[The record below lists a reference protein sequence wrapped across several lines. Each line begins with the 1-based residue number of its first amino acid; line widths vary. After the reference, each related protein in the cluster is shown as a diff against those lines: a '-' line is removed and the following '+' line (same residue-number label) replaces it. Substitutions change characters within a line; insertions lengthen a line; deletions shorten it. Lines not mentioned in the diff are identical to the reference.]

1 MKKILMSVVFI
12 TGFSCLSFI
21 SLAQETE
28 ENVRVEYILCKLND
42 GFTFDDVIADAREY
56 GEKVKENG
64 NKYNQYLMR
73 PMITGSRL
81 EDYTHILAGVWPNGE
96 ELYKEYGNW
105 VNMYI
110 DEDNENSPH
119 TCNATFATMDQI
131 VVNDYREEEKTDTR
145 VPVQLHDCSL
155 KDGVSF
161 DHAVEVQKQVAEAIR
176 EEGMGGYGVHFQ
188 NPYLGF
194 EDVDFDFISMVWW
207 QSFDHRA
214 TMAQNFYKIANTHG
228 QKINAVMTCKEPRA
242 YFSEELFT
250 TW

>member
-1 MKKILMSVVFI
+1 MKHILMSVAFVMV
-12 TGFSCLSFI
+12 FSCLSLN
-21 SLAQETE
+21 SQAQETE
-28 ENVRVEYILCKLND
+28 ENVRVEYIMCKLNE

-56 GEKVKENG
+56 GEKLKENG

-81 EDYTHILAGVWPNGE
+81 EDYTHILVGVWPNGE

-105 VNMYI
+105 VNKYI

-131 VVNDYREEEKTDTR
+131 VVNDYREEEKTDNR

-155 KDGVSF
+155 KDGVTF
-161 DHAVEVQKQVAEAIR
+161 EYAVEVQKQVAEAIR

-194 EDVDFDFISMVWW
+194 EDIDFDFISMVWW
-207 QSFDHRA
+207 QSFEHRGA
-214 TMAQNFYKIANTHG
+214 MAQNFYKIANTRG
-228 QKINAVMTCKEPRA
+228 QKINAVMTCKEPRV